1 MNGQTLS
8 LRRRVYNR
16 GMRALVWL
24 CAGLTCALL
33 VFLIGYIFCRGIP
46 GLTWELLSGQTSYIK
61 NTIGILPNILNTLYI
76 ILVAMVIVLPL
87 GVGAAIYL
95 TEYAENRRLVSF
107 IEFAAE
113 TLTGIPSIIFGL
125 VGMLFFVQK
134 MNLQAGVLAGGLTL
148 VVMILPTILRT
159 TQESLKTVPQSYR
172 EGALG
177 LGAGKWRMVRTV
189 VLPNA
194 IDGIVTGC
202 ILAVGRIVGESAALL
217 YTAGFGLVLNDFFTA
232 LHSSSATLT
241 VALYVYANERGETA
255 VAFSIATILM
265 LLTLL
270 INLDVSIA
278 IPEHEITAFIGPSGC
293 GKSTFLRTL
302 NRMNDLIPGVKLSG
316 EVDFHGQDLYG
327 SSVDPTWLR
336 KQIGMVFQKANPFP
350 MSIYDNVAYG
360 PRTHGIRNRV
370 KLDEIVESSLRSAA
384 IWDEV
389 KDRLKKSALGLS
401 GGQQQRLCIAR
412 ALAVEPEVLLMDEST
427 SALDPISTSKI
438 EDLAAEL
445 KSQYTVVMVT
455 HNMQQAA
462 RISDNTAF
470 FLLGELVEFG
480 KTEQLFSTP
489 ADKRTEDYITGRF
502 G

>member
-8 LRRRVYNR
+8 RLRRVYNR

-24 CAGLTCALL
+24 CAGLTFALL

-76 ILVAMVIVLPL
+76 ILMAMVIVLPL

-95 TEYAENRRLVSF
+95 TEYAENRRLVSL

-270 INLDVSIA
+270 INLSAV
-278 IPEHEITAFIGPSGC
+278 
-293 GKSTFLRTL
+293 FL
-302 NRMNDLIPGVKLSG
+302 G
-316 EVDFHGQDLYG
+316 
-327 SSVDPTWLR
+327 R
-336 KQIGMVFQKANPFP
+336 K
-350 MSIYDNVAYG
+350 
-360 PRTHGIRNRV
+360 
-370 KLDEIVESSLRSAA
+370 
-384 IWDEV
+384 
-389 KDRLKKSALGLS
+389 LKK
-401 GGQQQRLCIAR
+401 
-412 ALAVEPEVLLMDEST
+412 
-427 SALDPISTSKI
+427 
-438 EDLAAEL
+438 
-445 KSQYTVVMVT
+445 
-455 HNMQQAA
+455 N
-462 RISDNTAF
+462 
-470 FLLGELVEFG
+470 
-480 KTEQLFSTP
+480 
-489 ADKRTEDYITGRF
+489 
-502 G
+502 